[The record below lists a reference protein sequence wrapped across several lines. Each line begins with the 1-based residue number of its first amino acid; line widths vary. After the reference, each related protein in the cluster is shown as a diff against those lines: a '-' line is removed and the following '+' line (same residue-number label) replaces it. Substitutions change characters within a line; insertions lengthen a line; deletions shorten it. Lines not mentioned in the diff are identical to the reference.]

1 MDGDLAAEEI
11 AKVAGHLAD
20 CPDCREELAL
30 ARAVAQELRT
40 LPALECPPRVVEDAA
55 ARLGTVGRKTLVQ
68 RLLDWIG
75 GRNVF
80 TLRPAMAVM
89 VLVIAAVSVFVLS
102 QHEQS
107 PFSRAPEYT
116 DQELELAKLDAM
128 LAFAYLGHD
137 VRQQYTR
144 GAGY

>member
-1 MDGDLAAEEI
+1 MTAAEDRCLWTLDRIDPYVDGDLAAEEI

-68 RLLDWIG
+68 RLFEWFG
-75 GRNVF
+75 GRNVSVRCSQCEA
-80 TLRPAMAVM
+80 T
-89 VLVIAAVSVFVLS
+89 VIYGCPC
-102 QHEQS
+102 HEHGC
-107 PFSRAPEYT
+107 PNRNPEPSIV
-116 DQELELAKLDAM
+116 DED
-128 LAFAYLGHD
+128 D
-137 VRQQYTR
+137 CD
-144 GAGY
+144 